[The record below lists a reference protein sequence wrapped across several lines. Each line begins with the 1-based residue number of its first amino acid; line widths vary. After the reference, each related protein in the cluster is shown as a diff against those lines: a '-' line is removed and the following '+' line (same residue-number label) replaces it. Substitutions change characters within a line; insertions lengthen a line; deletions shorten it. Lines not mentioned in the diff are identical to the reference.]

1 MKLAELGEF
10 GFIERIRAAAAVGNG
25 VVHGIGDDCA
35 VLELPPGQRLLTT
48 KDLLIEGVHF
58 QRGWTDS
65 RRLGR
70 KSVSVNVSDIA
81 AMGGRPRHLYLG
93 LGVPADFTVEELQ
106 LFMDGFLEA
115 VTEYGACLVGG
126 DTCRSPGPLLIS
138 VTAEGSVAAGR
149 ELLRGGARV
158 GESIYVS
165 GTLGDSAL
173 ALQLLTAG
181 TPLDPHLEARHHNP
195 TARVALGQAL
205 AEARLASAM
214 IDISDGLS
222 ADLGHILKA
231 SGTGAL
237 LEEPRLPLSEPFRA
251 ALHNDPRL
259 MQLALSGGEDY
270 ELLFTAPPD
279 RDAALQD
286 LAGSLQL
293 PLTRIGVITAPDAG
307 LRLRNAA
314 GEVRQADCVGFNHFA
329 RVFAPKNDATC

>member
-10 GFIERIRAAAAVGNG
+10 GFIERIRAAATSGEG
-25 VVHGIGDDCA
+25 VCHGIGDDCA
-35 VLELPPGQRLLTT
+35 VLELPVGQRLLTT

-58 QRGWTDS
+58 QRSWTDS

-93 LGVPADFTVEELQ
+93 LGVPADFSVEELQ

-138 VTAEGSVAAGR
+138 VTAEGSVPAGR

-158 GESIYVS
+158 GQGIYVS

-173 ALQLLTAG
+173 ALQLFTAG
-181 TPLDPHLEARHHNP
+181 IVPDPYLEARHHDP
-195 TARVALGQAL
+195 TARVALGGAL
-205 AEARLASAM
+205 AESGLATAM
-214 IDISDGLS
+214 IDISDGVT

-231 SGTGAL
+231 SGVGAL
-237 LEEPRLPLSEPFRA
+237 LEEALFPLSAPFQE
-251 ALHNDPRL
+251 ALHNDPQL
-259 MQLALSGGEDY
+259 MQLVLSGGEDY
-270 ELLFTAPPD
+270 ELLFTAPLD
-279 RDAALQD
+279 SESALRDLSD
-286 LAGSLQL
+286 GLNL
-293 PLTRIGVITAPDAG
+293 PLTRIGMVTASNEG

-314 GEVRQADCVGFNHFA
+314 GEVRHIDCRGFNHFS
-329 RVFAPKNDATC
+329 RVSGSVTAK